1 MSGEL
6 NLELSWAGPYSWP
19 KFEAKNGL
27 PELPAHSGV
36 YLQTAEYESG
46 YLIYSAGITGWPFR
60 KRFSE
65 HTRFFLNGDYTV
77 LDIAMLQRGWRHEI
91 WHGWGCARSHRAEFV
106 ERESEIRGA
115 AKRQMAGFRL
125 FVAQVDNKRVRER
138 LETAI
143 MHCLYLVPS
152 ALCLIPDRG
161 MRLWPRRPSEV
172 PITVSNAC
180 SSQLYGLP
188 DQLSI

>member
-1 MSGEL
+1 MSGEP

-27 PELPAHSGV
+27 PELPAHPGV

-46 YLIYSAGITGWPFR
+46 YLIYCAGITGRPFCR
-60 KRFSE
+60 RFSE
-65 HTRFFLNGDYTV
+65 HTKCYLAGGYTV
-77 LDIAMLQRGWRHEI
+77 LDIAMLQRGWRQEI
-91 WHGWGCARSHRAEFV
+91 WHGWGYARSHRAEFA
-106 ERESEIRGA
+106 EREVEIRAA
-115 AKRQMAGFRL
+115 AKRQMAGFRV
-125 FVAQVDNKRVRER
+125 FVAHVDDRRVRER
-138 LETAI
+138 LEAAI

-161 MRLWPRRPSEV
+161 MRLSPRRPSEV
-172 PITVSNAC
+172 PITLSNAC
-180 SSQLYGLP
+180 DSRLYGLP